1 MSNTNKLQLVSFK
14 VCPFAQRAAIALQE
28 KQVVYETE
36 YLVPGEDQPEWFKQ
50 ISPLGKVPV
59 LVVDGTP
66 VFESAVILEYLDE
79 VYAPQLHPADPL
91 AKARQ
96 RAWMEVASELFSKQY
111 QMIVSKEQ
119 SGFETAKQELQ
130 AGLDRVATALS
141 TEEPFF
147 NGHQFALVDVAFA
160 PLFVRLGILE
170 QVFKLNLQI
179 NPRLRTWSSALLAK
193 DSVKNSMVTNFEEVF
208 MMFVK
213 KSEGYLVNNL

>member
-1 MSNTNKLQLVSFK
+1 
-14 VCPFAQRAAIALQE
+14 
-28 KQVVYETE
+28 
-36 YLVPGEDQPEWFKQ
+36 
-50 ISPLGKVPV
+50 
-59 LVVDGTP
+59 
-66 VFESAVILEYLDE
+66 
-79 VYAPQLHPADPL
+79 
-91 AKARQ
+91 
-96 RAWMEVASELFSKQY
+96 MEVASELFSKQY
-111 QMIVSKEQ
+111 QMIISKEQ

-130 AGLDRVATALS
+130 AGLDRVATTLS

-179 NPRLRTWSSALLAK
+179 NPRLRTWSRALLAK
-193 DSVKNSMVTNFEEVF
+193 DSVKNSMVANFEEVF